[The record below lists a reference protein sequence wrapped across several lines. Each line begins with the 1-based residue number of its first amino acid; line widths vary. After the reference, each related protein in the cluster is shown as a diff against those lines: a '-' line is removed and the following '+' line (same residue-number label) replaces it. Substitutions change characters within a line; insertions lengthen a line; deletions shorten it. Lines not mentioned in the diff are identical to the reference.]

1 MTQPGD
7 KPGCFV
13 FHSRVDIPAGEN
25 NFKAGN
31 RNVRVRQNRR
41 RRRIDVAQQLT
52 DIRALRNLPNCRPKR
67 DETRN
72 GTHCYSRPIP
82 RNVRGR
88 ARQNASYIPGSAAE
102 NE

>member
-1 MTQPGD
+1 
-7 KPGCFV
+7 
-13 FHSRVDIPAGEN
+13 
-25 NFKAGN
+25 
-31 RNVRVRQNRR
+31 
-41 RRRIDVAQQLT
+41 
-52 DIRALRNLPNCRPKR
+52 LRNLPNCRPKR